1 MSWEDWKKVEKEK
14 AAKEAMVAAEE
25 ESQMLEYRKQLDQ
38 DRNALLAKGK
48 KNAHL
53 KVQALNNPP
62 PPPPPPTFCGDYAS
76 FVGSRNE

>member
-38 DRNALLAKGK
+38 DRNALLAKGRN
-48 KNAHL
+48 NAHL
-53 KVQALNNPP
+53 RVQAWNTPP
-62 PPPPPPTFCGDYAS
+62 SLSPT
-76 FVGSRNE
+76 SRSWRLRLVCSEQK